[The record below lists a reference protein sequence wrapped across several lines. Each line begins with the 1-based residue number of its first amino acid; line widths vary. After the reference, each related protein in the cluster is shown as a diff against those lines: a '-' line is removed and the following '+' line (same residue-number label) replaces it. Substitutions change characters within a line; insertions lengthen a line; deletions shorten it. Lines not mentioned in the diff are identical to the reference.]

1 MAKDM
6 AILTV
11 SVITLFVAGFAAYSI
26 NGINMPGPQ
35 QATAEI
41 KDYTAELKSIQKSLD
56 QVSQKLETLEIDTVK
71 ELQKIKTEL
80 EEVRL
85 MTSEEQS
92 ITQSGFGITLDKITY
107 ERGGNVV
114 ITVQNALPQKPTTF
128 QLLSAFNELITTKNT
143 YADSTGKL
151 AYTFQLPSFLPAGQY
166 TIKALT
172 EGSNAST
179 LFIIT
184 DKAQVTES
192 TSIIHGLSIELDK
205 SEYAPGDWIVIAGS
219 GKPSTSISAELT
231 GPEDEIFTA
240 HASTASDNTYSLV
253 FPISSDVKLGKWT
266 VKVTQ
271 GEIEESV
278 TFSIKK

>member
-1 MAKDM
+1 MAKDV

-26 NGINMPGPQ
+26 NGLELPGPQ

-41 KDYTAELKSIQKSLD
+41 KDYTAELQSIQKSLD

-80 EEVRL
+80 EEVRT
-85 MTSEEQS
+85 MKVEEQS
-92 ITQSGFGITLDKITY
+92 IIQSEFGITLDKTTY
-107 ERGGNVV
+107 ERGSNVV

-128 QLLSAFNELITTKNT
+128 QLLSTFNELITTKNT
-143 YADSTGKL
+143 FADSTGKL
-151 AYTFQLPSFLPAGQY
+151 SYTFQLPSFLPAGQY

-172 EGSNAST
+172 EGSTAST
-179 LFIIT
+179 LFTII
-184 DKAQVTES
+184 DEVYIPES
-192 TSIIHGLSIELDK
+192 TSIIHELSANLDK
-205 SEYAPGDWIVIAGS
+205 SKYAPGDLIMVSGV

-231 GPEDEIFTA
+231 GPGDEIITA
-240 HASTASDNTYSLV
+240 HASTASDNTYTMVFSL
-253 FPISSDVKLGKWT
+253 SSEVELGKWT

-278 TFSIKK
+278 TFSVKK